1 MKLLSEPD
9 EDSSQLGLQMEV
21 SKKISYSPENNLRL
35 EIESITELLLTYGFS
50 FYDLVSCSPKAEK
63 TKKSCT
69 KAINYLLKNP
79 LLLIELQTT
88 KLLPIK
94 IIEKNNYAIGQVI
107 MMKV

>member
-21 SKKISYSPENNLRL
+21 SKKISYS
-35 EIESITELLLTYGFS
+35 
-50 FYDLVSCSPKAEK
+50 
-63 TKKSCT
+63 
-69 KAINYLLKNP
+69 P